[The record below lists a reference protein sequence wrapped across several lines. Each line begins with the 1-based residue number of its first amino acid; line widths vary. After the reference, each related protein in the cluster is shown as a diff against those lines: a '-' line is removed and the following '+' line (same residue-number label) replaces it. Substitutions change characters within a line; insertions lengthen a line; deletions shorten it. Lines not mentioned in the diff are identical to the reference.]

1 MDPSY
6 PVTGADC
13 WSGGA
18 RVKRRHLRSGRAPAP
33 ARRSGRVSSR
43 RDPSNDQ
50 VNFCGSSLIPP
61 PRRGAE
67 AYIVSVVGHPYLATL
82 LPLWLTMLS
91 YPSTTP
97 AVLAVRNASAG
108 KGCQPYLCQV
118 DRTTDGVSVLPVSGR
133 PYDRWRPPYLHPTSF
148 PRRVDHVG
156 RADSTEQELGNLN
169 GAGADPIEVNSSTN
183 PGDLAERVNSGTNPR
198 DLAEKVNSSTNPGI
212 WPRRW
217 TRSQILGFGREG
229 ELGHKSWD
237 LAEKVNSGTNPRVW
251 PRRWTRAQILRILV
265 ERVNSGTNLG
275 DLTERVNSDTNPGDL
290 TEKVNSGM
298 NPRMK
303 TSH

>member
-18 RVKRRHLRSGRAPAP
+18 RVRRRHLRSGRAPAP

-82 LPLWLTMLS
+82 LPLWLTMPS

-108 KGCQPYLCQV
+108 KGC
-118 DRTTDGVSVLPVSGR
+118 R
-133 PYDRWRPPYLHPTSF
+133 
-148 PRRVDHVG
+148 
-156 RADSTEQELGNLN
+156 
-169 GAGADPIEVNSSTN
+169 VNSSTN

-275 DLTERVNSDTNPGDL
+275 DLTERVNSGTNPGDL
-290 TEKVNSGM
+290 TERVNSGM